1 MPTVVANTVTA
12 FATILS
18 GLTTLAF
25 CWLVAPQPWRWR
37 MAYAA
42 IFITGIPTV
51 WYHGFGE
58 TFWQGVADIGT
69 NLLLVWTLQVAA
81 LWDGYAPRTRWTIAI
96 VSGLGNLFAI
106 AGRISMDPDSARIFP
121 VTFGEFGG
129 FSVVEL
135 VLIAD
140 SFLAV
145 GLLYGRLRCIPARAK
160 PLLYATT
167 ILFLFGAAL
176 ASASNHRL
184 DFGILAWHAL
194 WHVVGAFGFLFLWAF
209 NHVRFNPAA

>member
-1 MPTVVANTVTA
+1 MPTAIANTVTA
-12 FATILS
+12 FATVLC

-37 MAYAA
+37 LAYAA
-42 IFITGIPTV
+42 IFVTGVPTV

-69 NLLLVWTLQVAA
+69 NLLLAWSLQVAA
-81 LWDGYAPRTRWTIAI
+81 LWDGYAPRTRWSVAI
-96 VSGLGNLFAI
+96 LSGLINLLAI
-106 AGRISMDPDSARIFP
+106 AGRVSMGSGSERIFP
-121 VTFGEFGG
+121 VRFGEFGG

-140 SFLAV
+140 SLLAI
-145 GLLYGRLRCIPARAK
+145 GLLYGRHGHIPTQAR
-160 PLLYATT
+160 PLLYIMTG
-167 ILFLFGAAL
+167 LFLLGATL
-176 ASASNHRL
+176 ASASNHRV
-184 DFGILAWHAL
+184 DFDILAWHAS

-209 NHVRFNPAA
+209 NHVRFNRST

>member
-1 MPTVVANTVTA
+1 MTTILANTVTA

-25 CWLVAPQPWRWR
+25 CGLIAPQPWRWR

-42 IFITGIPTV
+42 IFVTGIPTV

-58 TFWQGVADIGT
+58 TFWPGVADIGT
-69 NLLLVWTLQVAA
+69 NLLLAWTLQVAA
-81 LWDGYAPRTRWTIAI
+81 LWDNYAPKTRWVGAIA
-96 VSGLGNLFAI
+96 SGLVNLFAI
-106 AGRISMDPDSARIFP
+106 AGRISMGPGSARIFP

-135 VLIAD
+135 VLIVD
-140 SFLAV
+140 SFLAI
-145 GLLYGRLRCIPARAK
+145 GLLYGKHQYIPARAR
-160 PLLYATT
+160 PLLYVTT
-167 ILFLFGAAL
+167 VFFLLGAVL
-176 ASASNHRL
+176 ASASNHRV
-184 DFGILAWHAL
+184 DFSILAWHAS

-209 NHVRFNPAA
+209 NHVRFNLAA